1 MKQWEDVEI
10 TSIPQLM
17 QHLKSY
23 RDMFKE
29 MALVSEYVRG
39 RYNQNETIIALLNNT
54 EPELMEMK

>member
-29 MALVSEYVRG
+29 KALVSEYIRG